1 MVKRF
6 ALFAVIV
13 CFLMT
18 LLGCS
23 KTAEDK
29 LEHFV
34 EYSNKYEVPD
44 RWTNDLTLVSVSME
58 HHSLVFNFLW
68 TERSTFNLI
77 DNEAQA
83 NKIVEALKMMTLK
96 NIGVSSIKDRDVF
109 DLCVEAGY
117 SLELILKGSDT
128 GKKIKTSIS
137 PAELHAAMEF

>member
-6 ALFAVIV
+6 AVIV
-13 CFLMT
+13 CSLMI

-34 EYSNKYEVPD
+34 EYSNKKEVPD

-58 HHSLVFNFLW
+58 HHSLVFNFVW
-68 TERSTFNLI
+68 AETSTFNLI

-96 NIGVSSIKDRDVF
+96 NIGVSSIKDREVF
-109 DLCVEAGY
+109 DLCVEAGF
-117 SLELILKGSDT
+117 SMELILKGSDT

-137 PAELHAAMEF
+137 PTELHAAMEF